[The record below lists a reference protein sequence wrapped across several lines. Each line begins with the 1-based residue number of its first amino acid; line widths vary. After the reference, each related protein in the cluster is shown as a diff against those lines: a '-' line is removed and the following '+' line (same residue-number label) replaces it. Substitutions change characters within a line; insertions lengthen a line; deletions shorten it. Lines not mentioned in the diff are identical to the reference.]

1 LTPLAARVR
10 LADKSFMFLKL
21 LALAAAAIPAYLFV
35 RRMFG
40 RRPSRLSE
48 EWREA
53 KKHFDYAIWIFLGL
67 IGCIVAFAVGKL
79 AWTWWSAL

>member
-1 LTPLAARVR
+1 ML
-10 LADKSFMFLKL
+10 FKL
-21 LALAAAAIPAYLFV
+21 LALAAAVIPAILFL

-67 IGCIVAFAVGKL
+67 IGCIVAFALGKL